1 MVPREPPG
9 GASPQEEARL
19 INLHDIRSMRLGTA
33 DLDSSIKFATDIIGL
48 QLVAREGKAAY
59 FRSDKVAARGD
70 TRDHSLVLFEGDPAD
85 QTIGLELRNPADLD
99 AVGATLERA
108 QLPIHFGTKDECD
121 SRRVNA
127 FIAST
132 DPSGNKIEILARPY
146 HSGTRYFPGR
156 DAGIT
161 HFSHIG
167 LFTTDAARDT
177 KFWTE
182 LCNARV
188 SDWLGESPFLR
199 IDTTH
204 HSIVLFPSNRTGIHH
219 INHQVEDLDDVMK
232 SYYFLRE
239 KNVRIV
245 HGPGRHPIST
255 AVMVYFE
262 GPDRVTYEY
271 SCGVKHIMPEEEAT
285 HRPRQFSLES
295 YNACM
300 WGSRAAELAAAKGA
314 RPQEWS
320 MRVVV

>member
-1 MVPREPPG
+1 
-9 GASPQEEARL
+9 L
-19 INLHDIRSMRLGTA
+19 INLHDIRSVRLGTA
-33 DLDSSIKFATDIIGL
+33 DLDSAIQFATDIIGL
-48 QLVAREGKAAY
+48 ELVAREGNAAY
-59 FRSDKVAARGD
+59 FRSDKVAVRGD
-70 TRDHSLVLFEGDPAD
+70 TRDHTLVLFEGDPND
-85 QTIGLELRNPADLD
+85 QTIGLELRDPGDLD
-99 AVGATLERA
+99 AVGALLERA
-108 QLPIHFGTKDECD
+108 QRPVHFGTREECD
-121 SRRVNA
+121 ARRTQS

-146 HSGTRYFPGR
+146 HSGTRYFPAR

-167 LFTTDAARDT
+167 LFTKDAERDT

-188 SDWLGESPFLR
+188 SDWLGQSPFLR

-204 HSIVLFPSNRTGIHH
+204 HSIVLFPSNRTGLHH

-232 SYYFLRE
+232 SYYFLKE

-255 AVMVYFE
+255 AIMLYFE
-262 GPDRVTYEY
+262 GPDGLTYEY

-285 HRPRQFSLES
+285 HRPRQFSLDA

-300 WGSRAAELAAAKGA
+300 WGSRAAEQAAAKA
-314 RPQEWS
+314 AANAPQEWP
-320 MRVVV
+320 RRLIV

>member
-1 MVPREPPG
+1 V
-9 GASPQEEARL
+9 
-19 INLHDIRSMRLGTA
+19 INLHDIRYLRVGTA
-33 DLDSSIKFATDIIGL
+33 DIESATRFATDIVGL
-48 QLVAREGKAAY
+48 ELVAQEGKAAY
-59 FRSDKVAARGD
+59 FRSDKVAVRGD
-70 TRDHSLVLFEGDPAD
+70 TRDHSLVLFEGNPAD
-85 QTIGLELRNPADLD
+85 QAIGLELRDPGDLD
-99 AVGATLERA
+99 KVGAMLERA
-108 QLPIHFGTKDECD
+108 QLPVHLGTREECD
-121 SRRVNA
+121 ARRVKA

-146 HSGTRYFPGR
+146 HSGQRYFPAR

-232 SYYFLRE
+232 SYYFLKE

-255 AVMVYFE
+255 AIMVYFE
-262 GPDRVTYEY
+262 GPDKMTYEY
-271 SCGVKHIMPEEEAT
+271 SCGVKHIMPEEEASY
-285 HRPRQFSLES
+285 RPRQFSLDS

-300 WGSRAAELAAAKGA
+300 WGSRAAELAAANAAK
-314 RPQEWS
+314 PNEWP

>member
-1 MVPREPPG
+1 M
-9 GASPQEEARL
+9 
-19 INLHDIRSMRLGTA
+19 INLQDIHSVRIGTA
-33 DLDSSIKFATDIIGL
+33 DLDASTKFATDIIGL

-59 FRSDKVAARGD
+59 LRSHQTSVRGD
-70 TRDHSLVLFEGDPAD
+70 TRDYSLVLFEGDPAD
-85 QTIGLELRNPADLD
+85 QTIGLELLDPADLD
-99 AVGATLERA
+99 TVGATLENAGHRV
-108 QLPIHFGTKDECD
+108 HFGTREECD
-121 SRRVNA
+121 SRRVKA
-127 FIAST
+127 FIASN
-132 DPSGNKIEILARPY
+132 DPSGNKIEIFARPY
-146 HSGTRYFPGR
+146 HSGTRYFPAR

-167 LFTTDAARDT
+167 LFTTDATRDT
-177 KFWTE
+177 EFWTR

-199 IDTTH
+199 IATTH
-204 HSIVLFPSNRTGIHH
+204 HSIVLFPAKRTGIHH

-232 SYYFLRE
+232 SYYFLKE

-262 GPDRVTYEY
+262 GPDRLTYEY
-271 SCGVKHIMPEEEAT
+271 SCGVKHIMPADEAAY
-285 HRPRQFSLES
+285 RPRQFSLDA

-300 WGSRAAELAAAKGA
+300 WGSRAAELAATAADA
-314 RPQEWS
+314 RPNEWP

>member
-1 MVPREPPG
+1 M
-9 GASPQEEARL
+9 
-19 INLHDIRSMRLGTA
+19 INLRDIRYLRIGTA
-33 DLDSSIKFATDIIGL
+33 NLESSIQYATEIIGL

-59 FRSDKVAARGD
+59 FRSHRTAMRGD

-85 QTIGLELRNPADLD
+85 QTIGLELRNHGDLD
-99 AVGATLERA
+99 AVAAILENA
-108 QLPIHFGTKDECD
+108 GHEVHLGTREECD
-121 SRRVNA
+121 SRRAKAV
-127 FIAST
+127 IAT
-132 DPSGNKIEILARPY
+132 KDPSGNKIEIVARPY
-146 HSGTRYFPGR
+146 HSGERYFPAR

-167 LFTTDAARDT
+167 LYTTDPVRDT

-204 HSIVLFPSNRTGIHH
+204 HSIVLFPSNRIGIHH
-219 INHQVEDLDDVMK
+219 VNHQVEDIDDVMR
-232 SYYFLRE
+232 SYYFLKE

-262 GPDRVTYEY
+262 GPDQLTYEY
-271 SCGVKHIMPEEEAT
+271 SCGVKHVMPDEEASY
-285 HRPRQFSLES
+285 RPRQFSLNS

-300 WGSRAAELAAAKGA
+300 WGSRAAELAAAAAHPG
-314 RPQEWS
+314 EWP

>member
-1 MVPREPPG
+1 M
-9 GASPQEEARL
+9 
-19 INLHDIRSMRLGTA
+19 INLRDIRYLRIGTA
-33 DLDSSIKFATDIIGL
+33 DLESSIRYATEIIGL
-48 QLVAREGKAAY
+48 QLVAREGKSAY
-59 FRSDKVAARGD
+59 FRSHKTDVRGD

-85 QTIGLELRNPADLD
+85 QTIGLELLEPGSLD
-99 AVGATLERA
+99 AVGAQLENA
-108 QLPIHFGTKDECD
+108 GHAVHAGTASECD
-121 SRRVNA
+121 SRRTKA
-127 FIAST
+127 LIASK
-132 DPSGNKIEILARPY
+132 DPSGNKIEIVARPY
-146 HSGTRYFPGR
+146 HSGTRYFPAR

-167 LFTTDAARDT
+167 LYTTDPVRDT

-204 HSIVLFPSNRTGIHH
+204 HSIVLFPSNRIGIHH
-219 INHQVEDLDDVMK
+219 VNHQVEDLDDVMK
-232 SYYFLRE
+232 SYYFLKE

-255 AVMVYFE
+255 AIMVYFE
-262 GPDRVTYEY
+262 GPDRLTYEY
-271 SCGVKHIMPEEEAT
+271 SCGVKHVMPEEEAT
-285 HRPRQFSLES
+285 YRPRQFSLDA

-300 WGSRAAELAAAKGA
+300 WGSRAYEMAAAAKA
-314 RPQEWS
+314 HPNEFP

>member
-1 MVPREPPG
+1 M
-9 GASPQEEARL
+9 
-19 INLHDIRSMRLGTA
+19 INLQDIYALRIGTA
-33 DLDSSIKFATDIIGL
+33 DLDSAVKFATEIIGL
-48 QLVAREGKAAY
+48 QLVGRERKAAY
-59 FRSDKVAARGD
+59 LRSHKTQLRGD

-85 QTIGLELRNPADLD
+85 QTIGLELYDPADLD
-99 AVGATLERA
+99 AVGAALENA
-108 QLPIHFGTKDECD
+108 GHPVHFGTREECEL
-121 SRRVNA
+121 RRTKS

-146 HSGTRYFPGR
+146 RSGERYFPAR

-177 KFWTE
+177 KFWTA

-199 IDTTH
+199 IATTH
-204 HSIVLFPSNRTGIHH
+204 HSIVLFPANRTGIHH
-219 INHQVEDLDDVMK
+219 VNHQVEDIDDVMR
-232 SYYFLRE
+232 SYYFLKE

-262 GPDRVTYEY
+262 GPDGLTYEY
-271 SCGVKHIMPEEEAT
+271 SCGVKHVMPEEEST
-285 HRPRQFSLES
+285 YRPRQFSLDA

-300 WGSRAAELAAAKGA
+300 WGSRAAELAAAAKT
-314 RPQEWS
+314 RPDQPSQWPT
-320 MRVVV
+320 RVVV

>member
-1 MVPREPPG
+1 M
-9 GASPQEEARL
+9 
-19 INLHDIRSMRLGTA
+19 INLHDIHSVRIGTA
-33 DLDSSIKFATDIIGL
+33 DLDSSTKFATDIIGL
-48 QLVAREGKAAY
+48 QLAAREGKAAY
-59 FRSDKVAARGD
+59 FRSHKTAVRGD
-70 TRDHSLVLFEGDPAD
+70 TRDYSLVLFEGDPAD
-85 QTIGLELRNPADLD
+85 QTIGLELLDPADLD
-99 AVGATLERA
+99 VVGATLENAGHRV
-108 QLPIHFGTKDECD
+108 HFGTRDECD
-121 SRRVNA
+121 GRRVKA
-127 FIAST
+127 FIASN
-132 DPSGNKIEILARPY
+132 DPSGNKIEIFSRPY

-167 LFTTDAARDT
+167 LFTTDAQRDT
-177 KFWTE
+177 EFWTQ

-199 IDTTH
+199 IATTH

-232 SYYFLRE
+232 SYYFLKE

-271 SCGVKHIMPEEEAT
+271 SCGVKHVMPEEEAAY
-285 HRPRQFSLES
+285 RPRQFSLDA

-300 WGSRAAELAAAKGA
+300 WGSRAAELAAAAGG
-314 RPQEWS
+314 RPNEWP

>member
-1 MVPREPPG
+1 M
-9 GASPQEEARL
+9 
-19 INLHDIRSMRLGTA
+19 INLHDIRYVRAGTA
-33 DLDSSIKFATDIIGL
+33 DLESSIKFATDIIGL
-48 QLVAREGKAAY
+48 ELVAREGKAAY
-59 FRSDKVAARGD
+59 FRSDKVAVRGD
-70 TRDHSLVLFEGDPAD
+70 TRDHTLVLFEGDPAD
-85 QTIGLELRNPADLD
+85 QAIGLDLLDPGDLD
-99 AVGATLERA
+99 QVGAALEAAHRPVR
-108 QLPIHFGTKDECD
+108 LGTREECD
-121 SRRVNA
+121 ARRTKA

-146 HSGTRYFPGR
+146 HSGQRYFPAR

-177 KFWTE
+177 KFWTG

-188 SDWLGESPFLR
+188 SDYLGDSPFLR

-204 HSIVLFPSNRTGIHH
+204 HSIVLFPSNRIGLHH

-232 SYYFLRE
+232 SYYFLKE

-255 AVMVYFE
+255 AIMVYFE
-262 GPDRVTYEY
+262 GPDKMTYEY
-271 SCGVKHIMPEEEAT
+271 SCGVKHIMPAEEAA
-285 HRPRQFSLES
+285 HRLRQFSLES

-300 WGSRAAELAAAKGA
+300 WGSRAAEMAAAA
-314 RPQEWS
+314 NTRPNEWP

>member
-1 MVPREPPG
+1 M
-9 GASPQEEARL
+9 
-19 INLHDIRSMRLGTA
+19 INLHDIRYVRLGTA
-33 DLDSSIKFATDIIGL
+33 DLEASTRFITDIIGL

-59 FRSDKVAARGD
+59 FRSDKVAVRGD
-70 TRDHSLVLFEGDPAD
+70 TRDHSLVLFEGDPED
-85 QTIGLELRNPADLD
+85 QTIGLELRDPADVD
-99 AVGATLERA
+99 TVGALLENVGHKVHRGTREECEA
-108 QLPIHFGTKDECD
+108 RRTKD
-121 SRRVNA
+121 
-127 FIAST
+127 FIAT
-132 DPSGNKIEILARPY
+132 QDPSGNKIEILARPY
-146 HSGTRYFPGR
+146 HSGVRYFPGR

-167 LFTTDAARDT
+167 LFTKDARRDT
-177 KFWTE
+177 EFWTR

-188 SDWLGESPFLR
+188 SDYLGDSPFLR

-232 SYYFLRE
+232 SYYFLKE

-255 AVMVYFE
+255 AIMVYFE

-285 HRPRQFSLES
+285 HRPRQFSLDA

-300 WGSRAAELAAAKGA
+300 WGSRAAEIAAAAANA
-314 RPQEWS
+314 RGKEWP
-320 MRVVV
+320 MKVVV